1 MTLSPAG
8 FLAIYRREMRAWF
21 TTPLAYVFLA
31 AFAFAAPAFAF
42 NVGRFFD
49 TNRADLAP
57 LFAYLPWLLM
67 ILMPALAM
75 RAWAEERDR
84 GTLEILLSLPVSVSS
99 IALAKFAA
107 AWTVALAA
115 LIATVP
121 MWVAVNFL
129 GSPDNLAIAISYL
142 GAFLLAG
149 SYLAIGQALSAA
161 SGSQVT
167 AFVLSVLASL
177 FLTMAGLPLVTDSLS
192 GTAPA
197 FVVEALAYSSVLE
210 RFAAFERGV
219 VGLGDIVYFLSLIGF
234 GITAGGLQ
242 AGASREGGR

>member
-1 MTLSPAG
+1 MMRGFAG
-8 FLAIYRREMRAWF
+8 FLAVYRREMRSWF

-49 TNRADLAP
+49 TNRADLAT
-57 LFAYLPWLLM
+57 LFAYMPWLLM

-84 GTLEILLSLPVSVSS
+84 GTLEILLSLPVSVGS
-99 IALAKFAA
+99 IAAAKFLA
-107 AWTVALAA
+107 AWSVALGA
-115 LIATVP
+115 LIATFP
-121 MWVAVNFL
+121 MWIAVNYL
-129 GSPDNLAIAISYL
+129 GQPDNLAIFVAYA

-177 FLTMAGLPLVTDSLS
+177 ILTMAGLPLVTDTLS
-192 GTAPA
+192 GSAPA
-197 FVVEALAYSSVLE
+197 FLVEALAWSSVLE
-210 RFAAFERGV
+210 RFSAFEHGV
-219 VGLGDIVYFLSLIGF
+219 VGLGDIVYFLSLIVF
-234 GITAGGLQ
+234 GVAAGGLQ

>member
-1 MTLSPAG
+1 MTSSRG
-8 FLAIYRREMRAWF
+8 FIAIYFREMRAWF

-31 AFAFAAPAFAF
+31 AFAFSAPAFAY

-84 GTLEILLSLPVSVSS
+84 GTLEIILSLPVSIGS
-99 IALAKFAA
+99 IATAKFMA
-107 AWTVALAA
+107 AWTVAAAALAA
-115 LIATVP
+115 TFP
-121 MWVAVNFL
+121 MWVAVNYL
-129 GSPDNLAIAISYL
+129 GSPDNVAILISYF

-167 AFVLSVLASL
+167 AFVLSVLAAL
-177 FLTMAGLPLVTDSLS
+177 FLTMSGLPLVTESLS
-192 GTAPA
+192 GAAPA
-197 FVVEALAYSSVLE
+197 FVVEAIAYASVLE

-219 VGLGDIVYFLSLIGF
+219 ISLPDVIYFLSLIALGVT
-234 GITAGGLQ
+234 GAGMQ
-242 AGASREGGR
+242 AGLSREAGR

>member
-1 MTLSPAG
+1 MMFSPAG
-8 FLAIYRREMRAWF
+8 FFAIYRREMRAWF

-49 TNRADLAP
+49 TNRADLSP
-57 LFAYLPWLLM
+57 LFAYMPWLLM

-107 AWTVALAA
+107 AWSVSLGALVATL
-115 LIATVP
+115 P
-121 MWVAVNFL
+121 MWIAVNYL
-129 GSPDNLAIAISYL
+129 GNPDNLAIAIAYM

-167 AFVLSVLASL
+167 AFVLSVLATL
-177 FLTMAGLPLVTDSLS
+177 LMTMAGLPLVTDSLS

-210 RFAAFERGV
+210 RFSAFERGV
-219 VGLGDIVYFLSLIGF
+219 VGFGDLVYFLTLIGF
-234 GITAGGLQ
+234 GIAAGGLQ

>member
-1 MTLSPAG
+1 MTFLPAG

-42 NVGRFFD
+42 NVGRIFD

-57 LFAYLPWLLM
+57 LFAYMPWLLM

-107 AWTVALAA
+107 AWTVALGA
-115 LIATVP
+115 LVSTVP
-121 MWVAVNFL
+121 LWVAVNYL
-129 GSPDNLAIAISYL
+129 GNPDNLAIAIAYF
-142 GAFLLAG
+142 GIFLLAG

-167 AFVLSVLASL
+167 AFVLSVLAAL
-177 FLTMAGLPLVTDSLS
+177 LLTMAGLPLVTDSLS
-192 GTAPA
+192 GAAPA
-197 FVVEALAYSSVLE
+197 FLVEAIVYTSVLE

-219 VGLGDIVYFLSLIGF
+219 VGVGDLVYFLTLITF
-234 GITAGGLQ
+234 GIAAGGLQ
-242 AGASREGGR
+242 AGTSREGGR

>member
-1 MTLSPAG
+1 MTGWTAG
-8 FLAIYRREMRAWF
+8 FLAVFRRELGTWF

-67 ILMPALAM
+67 VLMPALSM

-84 GTLEILLSLPVSVSS
+84 GTLEILLSLPVSVAS
-99 IALAKFAA
+99 IAAAKFVA
-107 AWTVALAA
+107 AWAVAAGA
-115 LIATVP
+115 LIATFP
-121 MWVAVNFL
+121 LWIAVNYL
-129 GSPDNLAIAISYL
+129 GSPDNLAIAIAYF

-167 AFVLSVLASL
+167 AFVLSVLAAL
-177 FLTMAGLPLVTDSLS
+177 LLTMAGLPLVTDTLS
-192 GTAPA
+192 GSAPA
-197 FVVEALAYSSVLE
+197 FLVEALAYISVLE
-210 RFAAFERGV
+210 RYSAFERGI
-219 VGLGDIVYFLSLIGF
+219 VGVADLVFFVTLIVF
-234 GITAGGLQ
+234 GITVGGLQ
-242 AGASREGGR
+242 IGASREGGR

>member
-1 MTLSPAG
+1 MMLGLPG
-8 FLAIYRREMRAWF
+8 FLAVYRREMRAWF
-21 TTPLAYVFLA
+21 TTPLAYIFVA

-84 GTLEILLSLPVSVSS
+84 GTLEVLLSLPVSLTSV
-99 IALAKFAA
+99 ALAKFAA
-107 AWTVALAA
+107 AWTVAGGALAA
-115 LIATVP
+115 TFP

-129 GSPDNLAIAISYL
+129 GQPDNLAIAIAYF
-142 GAFLLAG
+142 GALLLAG
-149 SYLAIGQALSAA
+149 SYLAVGQALSAA

-167 AFVLSVLASL
+167 AFVLSALASL
-177 FLTMAGLPLVTDSLS
+177 ILTMAGLPLVTDTLS
-192 GTAPA
+192 GSAPA
-197 FVVEALAYSSVLE
+197 FVVEAIAYASALE
-210 RFAAFERGV
+210 RFSAFERGV
-219 VGLGDIVYFLSLIGF
+219 VGLSDLIYFLSVIALGVA
-234 GITAGGLQ
+234 AGGLQ
-242 AGASREGGR
+242 IGASREAGR